1 MSSGVH
7 FNCHVPDRCAPCFQ
21 LYLNHGWEHDMD
33 FSAGRGNDKMYK
45 MGEGAGRGKML
56 LNAVS

>member
-1 MSSGVH
+1 
-7 FNCHVPDRCAPCFQ
+7 
-21 LYLNHGWEHDMD
+21 MD